1 MHALTQAAEPR
12 AKHRQGVTPMHP
24 EDIKAALK
32 KVKSNQSKIAET
44 CKVHK
49 STVAHVIMGRSSS
62 RKIARA
68 IARTLGLTLD
78 DIWPGRYAA
87 KPGDPKRDP
96 AKLSRWQK

>member
-1 MHALTQAAEPR
+1 LRALPPNRPPSPAGRPL
-12 AKHRQGVTPMHP
+12 HP

-44 CKVHK
+44 CGVHK

-62 RKIARA
+62 RKVARA

-78 DIWPGRYAA
+78 DIWPGRYAHEH
-87 KPGDPKRDP
+87 GDPERDP

>member
-1 MHALTQAAEPR
+1 
-12 AKHRQGVTPMHP
+12 
-24 EDIKAALK
+24 
-32 KVKSNQSKIAET
+32 
-44 CKVHK
+44 
-49 STVAHVIMGRSSS
+49 VAHVIMGRSSS